1 MKPEHEPKKC
11 HRSLKLPFNFL
22 MSEPS
27 ASSPQ
32 SLYDLLGG
40 EPNATNKIREIVEAF
55 YDVMDSDEKAKTIRL
70 MHPEDLTSSRE
81 KLFMFLCGW
90 TGGPQLYI
98 ERYGHPFLRRR
109 HLPFKIGEE
118 ERDQWIYCMT
128 KGMLNL
134 KMDEEK
140 IKALLNALYPIA
152 DFMRNQ

>member
-1 MKPEHEPKKC
+1 
-11 HRSLKLPFNFL
+11 
-22 MSEPS
+22 MSQSS
-27 ASSPQ
+27 ASTPQ

-40 EPNATNKIREIVEAF
+40 EPHATNQIREIVEAF

-81 KLFMFLCGW
+81 KLFMFLTGW

-128 KGMLNL
+128 KGMLHL
-134 KMDEEK
+134 KMDEAK

>member
-1 MKPEHEPKKC
+1 
-11 HRSLKLPFNFL
+11 
-22 MSEPS
+22 MSQPT
-27 ASSPQ
+27 ASIPQ
-32 SLYDLLGG
+32 SLFDLLGG
-40 EPNATNKIREIVEAF
+40 EPEATYQIRAIVEAF
-55 YDVMDSDEKAKTIRL
+55 YDVMDSDEKAKPIRQ

-81 KLFMFLCGW
+81 KLFMFLSGW

-134 KMDEEK
+134 KMEEEK
-140 IKALLNALYPIA
+140 IKTLLNALYPIA

>member
-1 MKPEHEPKKC
+1 
-11 HRSLKLPFNFL
+11 
-22 MSEPS
+22 MSEPL

-32 SLYDLLGG
+32 SLYDSLGG
-40 EPNATNKIREIVEAF
+40 EPEATHKIREIVEAF

-70 MHPEDLTSSRE
+70 MHPEDLTPSRE
-81 KLFMFLCGW
+81 KLFMFLTGW
-90 TGGPQLYI
+90 TGGPQLYT

-109 HLPFKIGEE
+109 HLPFKIGED

-134 KMDEEK
+134 KMEEEK

>member
-1 MKPEHEPKKC
+1 
-11 HRSLKLPFNFL
+11 
-22 MSEPS
+22 MSQPS

-32 SLYDLLGG
+32 SLFDLLGG
-40 EPNATNKIREIVEAF
+40 EPEATKQIRAIVEAF
-55 YDVMDSDEKAKTIRL
+55 YDVMDKDDKAKTIRH

-81 KLFMFLCGW
+81 KLFMFLSGW
-90 TGGPQLYI
+90 MGGPQLYI

-109 HLPFKIGEE
+109 HLPFKIGVD

-128 KGMLNL
+128 KGLLNL
-134 KMDEEK
+134 KMEEEK

>member
-1 MKPEHEPKKC
+1 
-11 HRSLKLPFNFL
+11 
-22 MSEPS
+22 MSQPS
-27 ASSPQ
+27 ALTPQ

-40 EPNATNKIREIVEAF
+40 ETDALIQIREIVEAF
-55 YDVMDSDEKAKTIRL
+55 YDVMDTDEKAKTIRL

-81 KLFMFLCGW
+81 KLFMFLTGC
-90 TGGPQLYI
+90 TGGPQLYT

-109 HLPFKIGEE
+109 HLPFKIGED

-134 KMDEEK
+134 KMEETK

-152 DFMRNQ
+152 DFMQNQ

>member
-1 MKPEHEPKKC
+1 
-11 HRSLKLPFNFL
+11 
-22 MSEPS
+22 MSQPS
-27 ASSPQ
+27 ASTPQ
-32 SLYDLLGG
+32 TLYDLLGG
-40 EPNATNKIREIVEAF
+40 EPEATHKIREIVEAF

-70 MHPEDLTSSRE
+70 MHPEDLISSRE
-81 KLFMFLCGW
+81 KLFMFLSGW

-109 HLPFKIGEE
+109 HLPFKIGED

-128 KGMLNL
+128 KGLLNL
-134 KMDEEK
+134 KMEEKK

>member
-1 MKPEHEPKKC
+1 
-11 HRSLKLPFNFL
+11 
-22 MSEPS
+22 MSQPT
-27 ASSPQ
+27 ASNPQ

-40 EPNATNKIREIVEAF
+40 EPKATNQIREIVEAF

-70 MHPEDLTSSRE
+70 MHPEDLTPSRE
-81 KLFMFLCGW
+81 KLFMFLTGW
-90 TGGPQLYI
+90 TGGPQLYT

-134 KMDEEK
+134 KMEEEK

>member
-1 MKPEHEPKKC
+1 
-11 HRSLKLPFNFL
+11 
-22 MSEPS
+22 MSQPS
-27 ASSPQ
+27 ASTPQ
-32 SLYDLLGG
+32 SLFDLLGS
-40 EPNATNKIREIVEAF
+40 EPEATNQIRAIVEAF
-55 YDVMDSDEKAKTIRL
+55 YDVMERDEKAKAIRL

-81 KLFMFLCGW
+81 KLFMFLSGW

-109 HLPFKIGEE
+109 HLPFKIGED

-134 KMDEEK
+134 KMEEEK

>member
-1 MKPEHEPKKC
+1 
-11 HRSLKLPFNFL
+11 
-22 MSEPS
+22 MSQPL
-27 ASSPQ
+27 APTPQ

-40 EPNATNKIREIVEAF
+40 EPEATNQIRKIVEAF

-90 TGGPQLYI
+90 TGGPQLYT

-128 KGMLNL
+128 KGLLNL
-134 KMDEEK
+134 KMEEEK

>member
-1 MKPEHEPKKC
+1 
-11 HRSLKLPFNFL
+11 
-22 MSEPS
+22 MSQPS
-27 ASSPQ
+27 ASAPQ

-40 EPNATNKIREIVEAF
+40 EPEATNQIRAIVEAF
-55 YDVMDSDEKAKTIRL
+55 YDVMETDEKARTIRQ

-81 KLFMFLCGW
+81 KLFMFLTGW

-134 KMDEEK
+134 KMDDKK

>member
-1 MKPEHEPKKC
+1 
-11 HRSLKLPFNFL
+11 
-22 MSEPS
+22 MSQPS
-27 ASSPQ
+27 ASNSQ

-40 EPNATNKIREIVEAF
+40 EPEALIQIREIVEAF
-55 YDVMDSDEKAKTIRL
+55 YDVMEADEKAKTIRQ

-81 KLFMFLCGW
+81 KLFMFLTGW

-134 KMDEEK
+134 KMDDKK

>member
-1 MKPEHEPKKC
+1 ME
-11 HRSLKLPFNFL
+11 RSKQ
-22 MSEPS
+22 SW
-27 ASSPQ
+27 ASVEGQTQAVCSRNIT
-32 SLYDLLGG
+32 G
-40 EPNATNKIREIVEAF
+40 E
-55 YDVMDSDEKAKTIRL
+55 DEKAKTIRQ
-70 MHPEDLTSSRE
+70 MHPEDLSSSRE
-81 KLFMFLCGW
+81 KLFMFLTGW

-109 HLPFKIGEE
+109 HLLFKIGEE

-134 KMDEEK
+134 KMEEVK

>member
-1 MKPEHEPKKC
+1 
-11 HRSLKLPFNFL
+11 
-22 MSEPS
+22 MSQPS
-27 ASSPQ
+27 ASTPQ
-32 SLYDLLGG
+32 TLYDLLGG
-40 EPNATNKIREIVEAF
+40 EPEATHKIREIVEAF

-81 KLFMFLCGW
+81 KLFMFLTGW

-118 ERDQWIYCMT
+118 ERDQWSYCMT
-128 KGMLNL
+128 KGLLSLN
-134 KMDEEK
+134 MEEKK

>member
-1 MKPEHEPKKC
+1 
-11 HRSLKLPFNFL
+11 
-22 MSEPS
+22 MSQPS
-27 ASSPQ
+27 ASTPQ
-32 SLYDLLGG
+32 TLYDLLGG
-40 EPNATNKIREIVEAF
+40 EPEATHKIREIVEAF

-81 KLFMFLCGW
+81 KLFMFLTGW
-90 TGGPQLYI
+90 TGGPQLYT

-109 HLPFKIGEE
+109 HLPFKIGED

-134 KMDEEK
+134 KMEEEK

>member
-1 MKPEHEPKKC
+1 
-11 HRSLKLPFNFL
+11 
-22 MSEPS
+22 MSQSS
-27 ASSPQ
+27 ASTPQ
-32 SLYDLLGG
+32 SLFDLLGG
-40 EPNATNKIREIVEAF
+40 EPEATHKIREIVEAF
-55 YDVMDSDEKAKTIRL
+55 YDVMDSDEKAKAIRL

-81 KLFMFLCGW
+81 KLFMFLSGW

-128 KGMLNL
+128 KDMLNL
-134 KMDEEK
+134 KMEEEK

>member
-1 MKPEHEPKKC
+1 
-11 HRSLKLPFNFL
+11 
-22 MSEPS
+22 MSQPS
-27 ASSPQ
+27 ESTPQ
-32 SLYDLLGG
+32 SLFDLLGG
-40 EPNATNKIREIVEAF
+40 EPEATNQIRAIVEAF
-55 YDVMDSDEKAKTIRL
+55 YDVMDRDEKAKTIRQ

-81 KLFMFLCGW
+81 KLFMFLSGW

-128 KGMLNL
+128 KAMLNL
-134 KMDEEK
+134 KIEEEK
-140 IKALLNALYPIA
+140 IKVLLNALYPIA

>member
-1 MKPEHEPKKC
+1 
-11 HRSLKLPFNFL
+11 
-22 MSEPS
+22 MSQPS
-27 ASSPQ
+27 ASTPQ
-32 SLYDLLGG
+32 TLYDLLGG
-40 EPNATNKIREIVEAF
+40 EPEATHKIREIVEAF

-81 KLFMFLCGW
+81 KLFMFLPGW

-98 ERYGHPFLRRR
+98 VRYGQTCFRRR
-109 HLPFKIGEE
+109 QLRFKIGKE

-134 KMDEEK
+134 KMDETK

>member
-1 MKPEHEPKKC
+1 
-11 HRSLKLPFNFL
+11 
-22 MSEPS
+22 MSQPS
-27 ASSPQ
+27 APAPQ

-40 EPNATNKIREIVEAF
+40 EPEATNQIREIVEAF
-55 YDVMDSDEKAKTIRL
+55 YDVMDSDEKAKTIRQ

-81 KLFMFLCGW
+81 KLFMFLTGW

-109 HLPFKIGEE
+109 HLPFNIGID

-134 KMDEEK
+134 KIDDKK

>member
-1 MKPEHEPKKC
+1 
-11 HRSLKLPFNFL
+11 
-22 MSEPS
+22 MSQPS

-32 SLYDLLGG
+32 SLFDLLGG
-40 EPNATNKIREIVEAF
+40 EPEATNQIRAIVEAF
-55 YDVMDSDEKAKTIRL
+55 YDVMDQDEKAKPIRQ

-81 KLFMFLCGW
+81 KLFMFLSGW
-90 TGGPQLYI
+90 TGGPQLYT

-118 ERDQWIYCMT
+118 ECDQWIYCMT

-134 KMDEEK
+134 KMEGEK

>member
-1 MKPEHEPKKC
+1 
-11 HRSLKLPFNFL
+11 
-22 MSEPS
+22 MSQPS
-27 ASSPQ
+27 ASSPK
-32 SLYDLLGG
+32 SLFDLLGG
-40 EPNATNKIREIVEAF
+40 EPEATNQIRAIVEAF

-81 KLFMFLCGW
+81 KLFMFLTGW

-128 KGMLNL
+128 KGLFNL
-134 KMDEEK
+134 KMEEEK

>member
-1 MKPEHEPKKC
+1 
-11 HRSLKLPFNFL
+11 
-22 MSEPS
+22 MSQPS

-32 SLYDLLGG
+32 SLFDLLGG
-40 EPNATNKIREIVEAF
+40 EPEATNQIRAIVEAF
-55 YDVMDSDEKAKTIRL
+55 YDVMDQDEKAKPIRQ

-81 KLFMFLCGW
+81 KLFMFLNGW
-90 TGGPQLYI
+90 TGGPQLYT

-128 KGMLNL
+128 KAMLNL

>member
-1 MKPEHEPKKC
+1 
-11 HRSLKLPFNFL
+11 
-22 MSEPS
+22 MSENP
-27 ASSPQ
+27 APNPQ
-32 SLYDLLGG
+32 SLFDLLGS
-40 EPNATNKIREIVEAF
+40 EPDATNQIRAIVEAF
-55 YDVMDSDEKAKTIRL
+55 YDVMNTDEKAKTIRQ

-81 KLFMFLCGW
+81 KLFMFLTGW

-134 KMDEEK
+134 KMDETK
-140 IKALLNALYPIA
+140 IKALSNALYPIA

>member
-1 MKPEHEPKKC
+1 
-11 HRSLKLPFNFL
+11 
-22 MSEPS
+22 MSQPS
-27 ASSPQ
+27 ASTTQ
-32 SLYDLLGG
+32 SLFDLLGG
-40 EPNATNKIREIVEAF
+40 EPDATNQIRAIVEAF

-81 KLFMFLCGW
+81 KLFMFLSGW

-128 KGMLNL
+128 KGLLNL
-134 KMDEEK
+134 NMEEEK

>member
-1 MKPEHEPKKC
+1 
-11 HRSLKLPFNFL
+11 
-22 MSEPS
+22 MSETA
-27 ASSPQ
+27 ASTPQ

-40 EPNATNKIREIVEAF
+40 DPDATNQIREIVEAF

-70 MHPEDLTSSRE
+70 MHSEDLTSSRE
-81 KLFMFLCGW
+81 KLFMFLTGW

-128 KGMLNL
+128 KAMLNL
-134 KMDEEK
+134 KIDEVK
-140 IKALLNALYPIA
+140 IKVLLNALYPIA

>member
-1 MKPEHEPKKC
+1 
-11 HRSLKLPFNFL
+11 
-22 MSEPS
+22 MSETS
-27 ASSPQ
+27 ASNPQ

-40 EPNATNKIREIVEAF
+40 EPEATNQIRAIVEAF
-55 YDVMDSDEKAKTIRL
+55 YDVMDSDEKAKTIRQ

-81 KLFMFLCGW
+81 KLFMFLTGW
-90 TGGPQLYI
+90 TGGPQLYT

-128 KGMLNL
+128 KGLLNL
-134 KMDEEK
+134 KMEEEK

>member
-1 MKPEHEPKKC
+1 
-11 HRSLKLPFNFL
+11 
-22 MSEPS
+22 MSQPS

-32 SLYDLLGG
+32 SLFDLLGG
-40 EPNATNKIREIVEAF
+40 EPEATNQIRAIVEAF
-55 YDVMDSDEKAKTIRL
+55 YDVMDQDEKAKPIRQ

-81 KLFMFLCGW
+81 KLFMFLSGW
-90 TGGPQLYI
+90 TGGPQLYT

-128 KGMLNL
+128 KAMLNL
-134 KMDEEK
+134 KMEEEK

>member
-1 MKPEHEPKKC
+1 
-11 HRSLKLPFNFL
+11 
-22 MSEPS
+22 MSQPS
-27 ASSPQ
+27 ASTPQ
-32 SLYDLLGG
+32 TLYDLLGG
-40 EPNATNKIREIVEAF
+40 EPEATHKIREIVEAF

-70 MHPEDLTSSRE
+70 MHPEDLSSSRE
-81 KLFMFLCGW
+81 KLFMFLTGW
-90 TGGPQLYI
+90 TGGPQLYT

-134 KMDEEK
+134 KMEEEK

>member
-1 MKPEHEPKKC
+1 
-11 HRSLKLPFNFL
+11 
-22 MSEPS
+22 MSETS
-27 ASSPQ
+27 ASTPQ

-40 EPNATNKIREIVEAF
+40 EPEATNQIRKIVEAF

-81 KLFMFLCGW
+81 KLFMFLTGW

-134 KMDEEK
+134 KMEEGK

>member
-1 MKPEHEPKKC
+1 
-11 HRSLKLPFNFL
+11 
-22 MSEPS
+22 MSQPS
-27 ASSPQ
+27 ASTPQ
-32 SLYDLLGG
+32 TLYDLLGG
-40 EPNATNKIREIVEAF
+40 EPEATHKIREIVEAF

-81 KLFMFLCGW
+81 KLFMFLSGW

-128 KGMLNL
+128 KGLLNL
-134 KMDEEK
+134 KMEEEK
-140 IKALLNALYPIA
+140 IKALLNALYPIT

>member
-1 MKPEHEPKKC
+1 
-11 HRSLKLPFNFL
+11 
-22 MSEPS
+22 MSETS
-27 ASSPQ
+27 APQPQ

-40 EPNATNKIREIVEAF
+40 ERDATNQIREIVEAF
-55 YDVMDSDEKAKTIRL
+55 YDVMDSDEHVKTIRL
-70 MHPEDLTSSRE
+70 MHPDDLTSSRE

-109 HLPFKIGEE
+109 HLPFKIGVD

>member
-1 MKPEHEPKKC
+1 
-11 HRSLKLPFNFL
+11 
-22 MSEPS
+22 MSQPS
-27 ASSPQ
+27 ASTPQ
-32 SLYDLLGG
+32 SLFDLLGG
-40 EPNATNKIREIVEAF
+40 DPEATNQIRAIVEAF

-81 KLFMFLCGW
+81 KLFMFLTGW

-128 KGMLNL
+128 KGLLNL
-134 KMDEEK
+134 KMEEEK

-152 DFMRNQ
+152 DFMRNH

>member
-1 MKPEHEPKKC
+1 
-11 HRSLKLPFNFL
+11 
-22 MSEPS
+22 MSQPS
-27 ASSPQ
+27 ASTPQ
-32 SLYDLLGG
+32 TLYDLLGG
-40 EPNATNKIREIVEAF
+40 EPEATRKIREIVEAF

-81 KLFMFLCGW
+81 KLFMFLSGW

-98 ERYGHPFLRRR
+98 ERYGHPFLRRQ

-128 KGMLNL
+128 KGLFNL
-134 KMDEEK
+134 KMEEEK

>member
-1 MKPEHEPKKC
+1 
-11 HRSLKLPFNFL
+11 
-22 MSEPS
+22 MSETS
-27 ASSPQ
+27 ASNPQ

-40 EPNATNKIREIVEAF
+40 EPEATHKIREIVEAF
-55 YDVMDSDEKAKTIRL
+55 YDVMERDEKAKTIRQ

-81 KLFMFLCGW
+81 KLFMFLTGW

-128 KGMLNL
+128 KGLLNL
-134 KMDEEK
+134 KMEEEK
-140 IKALLNALYPIA
+140 IKALLNALYPIT

>member
-1 MKPEHEPKKC
+1 
-11 HRSLKLPFNFL
+11 
-22 MSEPS
+22 MSEAT
-27 ASSPQ
+27 ASTPQ

-40 EPNATNKIREIVEAF
+40 EPEATNQIREIVEAF
-55 YDVMDSDEKAKTIRL
+55 YDVMELDEKAKTIRL
-70 MHPEDLTSSRE
+70 MHPEDLSSSRE

-98 ERYGHPFLRRR
+98 EHHGHPFLRRR
-109 HLPFKIGEE
+109 HLSFKLGEE

-134 KMDEEK
+134 KMEEVK
-140 IKALLNALYPIA
+140 IKALLNALYSIA

>member
-1 MKPEHEPKKC
+1 
-11 HRSLKLPFNFL
+11 
-22 MSEPS
+22 MSETS
-27 ASSPQ
+27 ASTPQ

-40 EPNATNKIREIVEAF
+40 EPEATHQIREIVEAF

-81 KLFMFLCGW
+81 KLFMFLTGW
-90 TGGPQLYI
+90 TGGPQLYTD
-98 ERYGHPFLRRR
+98 RYGHPFLRRR
-109 HLPFKIGEE
+109 HLLFKIGDE

-134 KMDEEK
+134 KMDEAK

>member
-1 MKPEHEPKKC
+1 
-11 HRSLKLPFNFL
+11 
-22 MSEPS
+22 MSQSS
-27 ASSPQ
+27 ASTPQ

-40 EPNATNKIREIVEAF
+40 EPDATNQIREIVEAF

-134 KMDEEK
+134 KMDEVK

>member
-1 MKPEHEPKKC
+1 
-11 HRSLKLPFNFL
+11 
-22 MSEPS
+22 MSQPS
-27 ASSPQ
+27 ASTPQ

-40 EPNATNKIREIVEAF
+40 EPEATNQIREIVEAF
-55 YDVMDSDEKAKTIRL
+55 YDVMDGDEKAKTIRQ

-81 KLFMFLCGW
+81 KLFMFLTGW

-134 KMDEEK
+134 KMDEKK